1 MAASPSMTAAVSPPQ
16 NTIVAAAAARE
27 LRAERGDEPAADDG
41 QHAGNA
47 VDSRFAVP
55 GAVGKARTHGHH
67 ESNVG
72 GGERQLKTGRRC
84 NQNGGKNQIDG
95 GADIVKRQRNRAFSC
110 GAGTKRLA
118 MPRCRNPGM
127 IWLMTEP
134 MPTAARTIMRP
145 GSEAPN
151 CSCSP
156 V

>member
-1 MAASPSMTAAVSPPQ
+1 MNQPLMTA
-16 NTIVAAAAARE
+16 
-27 LRAERGDEPAADDG
+27 

-95 GADIVKRQRNRAFSC
+95 GADIVKRQRNRAFPAAPAQSGWRC
-110 GAGTKRLA
+110 RAAGTQA
-118 MPRCRNPGM
+118 
-127 IWLMTEP
+127 
-134 MPTAARTIMRP
+134 
-145 GSEAPN
+145 
-151 CSCSP
+151 
-156 V
+156 